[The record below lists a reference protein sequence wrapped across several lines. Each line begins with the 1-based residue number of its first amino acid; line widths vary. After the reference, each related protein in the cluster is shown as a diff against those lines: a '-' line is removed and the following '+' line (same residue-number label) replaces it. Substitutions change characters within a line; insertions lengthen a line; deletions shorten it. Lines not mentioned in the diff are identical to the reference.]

1 ESEGVKYYAIVNHED
16 RIAKI
21 YRLQDGRFV
30 KAADVVEETFEFDL
44 GVCSFNLDF
53 SRVWKSTS

>member
-1 ESEGVKYYAIVNHED
+1 VKYYAIVNHED